1 MLATTEVTSAG
12 AKGAIPEEAEPVSY
26 CNPYI
31 HLMCESS
38 EEDQKT
44 ELVDT
49 GHNTRKKTQQQLKK
63 EGKM

>member
-31 HLMCESS
+31 NLTS
-38 EEDQKT
+38 EENQKT

-49 GHNTRKKTQQQLKK
+49 GHKTRKKTQQQLKK